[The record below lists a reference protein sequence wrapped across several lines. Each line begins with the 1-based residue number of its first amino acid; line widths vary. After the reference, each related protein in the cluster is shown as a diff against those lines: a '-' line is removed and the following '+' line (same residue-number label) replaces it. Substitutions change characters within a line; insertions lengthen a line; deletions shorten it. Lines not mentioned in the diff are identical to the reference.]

1 MVELEVN
8 CIIRAIRNGSEDEV
22 VFLGNRSQHWCVS
35 REVAIQRVAVRSEA
49 YYTVDRGTGQRSYVA
64 VDRPEGKPPRLR
76 TMANGSW
83 NNDLLAQG
91 RCGNKCKLL
100 S

>member
-1 MVELEVN
+1 MFELEVN
-8 CIIRAIRNGSEDEV
+8 CIVRAIRNGSEDDV
-22 VFLGNRSQHWCVS
+22 VFMGNRSQHWCVS
-35 REVAIQRVAVRSEA
+35 RELAIQRVSVGREA

-64 VDRPEGKPPRLR
+64 VERPEGKPPRLR
-76 TMANGSW
+76 TTANGSW